1 MELLELATRLGAAAI
16 AASAIGFERE
26 VSDKPAGL
34 RTHLLV
40 ALGSATFIL
49 ISEIGLS
56 QYDPGE
62 KPPNLDRMRTLAGL
76 IGGIG
81 FLGAGAIIQDRFG
94 VKGLTTAASLWTAA
108 ALGAAAGFGFYDLTI
123 LATLF
128 ALVILVPLQ
137 LVERFVN
144 PKDRSKLR
152 NASAAN
158 DPDPARSAE
167 GKSDPPP
174 ARP

>member
-1 MELLELATRLGAAAI
+1 MELLELTMRLGAATI
-16 AASAIGFERE
+16 AAGAIGLERE
-26 VSDKPAGL
+26 LGDKPAGL

-40 ALGSATFIL
+40 ALGAATFIL

-123 LATLF
+123 VATLF
-128 ALVILVPLQ
+128 ALVILVPMQ

-144 PKDRSKLR
+144 PSGRTKAKTSPPSIGSEVVSPKDRTTK
-152 NASAAN
+152 
-158 DPDPARSAE
+158 
-167 GKSDPPP
+167 PPTAP
-174 ARP
+174 